1 MPSTTYTPYVPPPQM
16 PPDLSDDDEKSYNTC
31 TEDRSQEVDCK
42 ENEID
47 TSVFVFLF
55 ILLVLM
61 VLLTFLILYLD
72 LKEENK

>member
-1 MPSTTYTPYVPPPQM
+1 MPSTTYTPYVPPPQS

-42 ENEID
+42 GNEID
-47 TSVFVFLF
+47 TPVFVFIF
-55 ILLVLM
+55 VLLVLM
-61 VLLTFLILYLD
+61 VFLTFLILYLD